1 VNKIGKRFVLDLYL
15 IIATQ
20 MRRVYEY
27 FAISVRS
34 KTKMCSIAE
43 SRVAAPL
50 VAREVD
56 RARHEAT
63 VLIIRA
69 SFAERAGHGTDRFR
83 NERCRS

>member
-1 VNKIGKRFVLDLYL
+1 
-15 IIATQ
+15 
-20 MRRVYEY
+20 
-27 FAISVRS
+27 
-34 KTKMCSIAE
+34 MCSIAE